1 MCNRRS
7 TLYISLL
14 QAHAVNREKD
24 PAAVR
29 VFFNDNFDAITKK
42 PFTKEELLRMFSTE
56 AAIQEFLYEES
67 GLYVALIADK
77 YFLT

>member
-1 MCNRRS
+1 M
-7 TLYISLL
+7 
-14 QAHAVNREKD
+14 
-24 PAAVR
+24 R